1 MITFISPSF
10 TRVFFNW
17 NITNSPYLQMLVI
30 KLIKFDKTFVLIFSH
45 WSQCSMLILVICGG
59 FNSRR
64 FSFSDIFIV
73 LSPYCEVRVRYGNP
87 EVRNTAQQFLS
98 KTRPCC
104 TIEFI
109 ESFLFW
115 GILVTYNVGI
125 YFINKVGS
133 FHSLFVI
140 FNCNVFFCIACP
152 AFWDMKKCFV
162 KLTSRLLHST
172 IH

>member
-1 MITFISPSF
+1 MITFISTSF

-17 NITNSPYLQMLVI
+17 SITNSPYLQMLLI
-30 KLIKFDKTFVLIFSH
+30 KLIKFDKTGVLIFSH
-45 WSQCSMLILVICGG
+45 WSQCSILIRVICGG

-64 FSFSDIFIV
+64 FSCSDIFIV
-73 LSPYCEVRVRYGNP
+73 LSPYCEVRVKYGNP
-87 EVRNTAQQFLS
+87 EVRNIAQQFLS

-125 YFINKVGS
+125 YFINIY
-133 FHSLFVI
+133 L
-140 FNCNVFFCIACP
+140 
-152 AFWDMKKCFV
+152 
-162 KLTSRLLHST
+162 
-172 IH
+172 